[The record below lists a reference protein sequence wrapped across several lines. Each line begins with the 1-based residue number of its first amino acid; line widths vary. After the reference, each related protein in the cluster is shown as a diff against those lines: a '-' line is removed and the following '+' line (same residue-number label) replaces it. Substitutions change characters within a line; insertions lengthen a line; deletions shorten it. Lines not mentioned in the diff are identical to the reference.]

1 MSEPAFDPL
10 EGLRV
15 LQGHGVRFVLIGGYA
30 AAIRGSPVITGDLD
44 VCYARDDENLGRL
57 AAALRDLGARLRGA
71 PPDVP
76 FRLDEETLRRGDA
89 FTFSTRVGPID
100 CIGTPAGTDGY
111 GDLRRE
117 ATDEDLDG
125 LTVAVAGLDD
135 LIRMKRAG
143 GRPKDRV
150 ALEWLGALRDEL
162 EGEDEASAF
171 AVSRPADGAG
181 AAPSR
186 GPARG
191 GRGGAPGPPARARP
205 GARSRGPTRRSRPPT
220 RGRSWP
226 PAPRRRPR

>member
-1 MSEPAFDPL
+1 MSEAAFDPL

-15 LQGHGVRFVLIGGYA
+15 LQGRGVRFVLIGGYA

-44 VCYARDDENLGRL
+44 ICYGRDDENLGRL

-76 FRLDEETLRRGDA
+76 FRLDAETLRRGDA

-125 LTVAVAGLDD
+125 LTVTVAGLDD

-143 GRPKDRV
+143 GRPKDRI

-162 EGEDEASAF
+162 EEEGEA
-171 AVSRPADGAG
+171 
-181 AAPSR
+181 
-186 GPARG
+186 
-191 GRGGAPGPPARARP
+191 
-205 GARSRGPTRRSRPPT
+205 
-220 RGRSWP
+220 
-226 PAPRRRPR
+226 